1 MDNKAK
7 RLIGTWET
15 PAERSEKM
23 KKHKEFLKSK
33 RIRMMVLSED
43 EIRVINFAISTAW
56 SEMTD
61 EEKVDASKALEKLNR
76 AMESVGGDI

>member
-1 MDNKAK
+1 MESRMKK
-7 RLIGTWET
+7 LIGTWET

-43 EIRVINFAISTAW
+43 EIRVISFAIHTAW
-56 SEMTD
+56 DEMTE
-61 EEKVDASKALEKLNR
+61 EEKIDASKA
-76 AMESVGGDI
+76 